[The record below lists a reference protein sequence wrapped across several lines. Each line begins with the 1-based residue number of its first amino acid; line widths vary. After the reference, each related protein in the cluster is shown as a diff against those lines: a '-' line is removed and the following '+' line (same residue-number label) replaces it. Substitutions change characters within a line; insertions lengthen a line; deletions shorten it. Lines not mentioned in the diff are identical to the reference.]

1 MWNGTGNDPAY
12 PAPSSTSR
20 HSVQPRIPRQAHH
33 PATSAILLAMRFAA
47 AFDGIVGEMSVAGR
61 WSSPCGDPGASRSS
75 QTFADQQAA
84 TGEKNAAGDGVTGT
98 RDERTPSR
106 RGHAPAESAVGRTV
120 AGQRRTRR
128 KRSGRL
134 SGNTSEIPHLGG
146 NLLVKHTLALGFGPG
161 ARALAHLYHASTQFL
176 ATSYGYD
183 TQNRQVALQLRAQGS
198 FRRLF
203 CGSLLVRGRCP
214 EHRRWPVGVVRRGWA
229 CAHASSRR
237 RRVGRWR

>member
-1 MWNGTGNDPAY
+1 MNTAGTSCTARSPERPSARPCKPCLPRVDP
-12 PAPSSTSR
+12 R
-20 HSVQPRIPRQAHH
+20 
-33 PATSAILLAMRFAA
+33 
-47 AFDGIVGEMSVAGR
+47 D
-61 WSSPCGDPGASRSS
+61 SPCFGPARRASFTRPGASAARRHPL
-75 QTFADQQAA
+75 QQA
-84 TGEKNAAGDGVTGT
+84 
-98 RDERTPSR
+98 
-106 RGHAPAESAVGRTV
+106 
-120 AGQRRTRR
+120 GQTRRTSPV
-128 KRSGRL
+128 KRYDV
-134 SGNTSEIPHLGG
+134 IVVGG
-146 NLLVKHTLALGFGPG
+146 GHNGLTCAAYL
-161 ARALAHLYHASTQFL
+161 ARAGLRVLVCERRHIAGGPCAEYEYFPGYRASITNSPGSLAHLYHAPTQFL